1 MSLQKEPYLTF
12 RVGGRMCAVP
22 VKNVIEVAESQA
34 INPLPGAPAYVVG
47 IKKFR
52 QEIVPIMDTVQR
64 LSIPKVPSKDVPNKY
79 AVMFEINT
87 LNGAKKFGALVDK
100 VLNVV
105 DLNDTDIKSP
115 DAADYSLA
123 GAAFVK
129 GVLAT
134 DDGQFIY
141 VLSPE
146 NFFSNQD
153 LQRIERAMP
162 ANSSDETWII

>member
-1 MSLQKEPYLTF
+1 MIF

-22 VKNVIEVAESQA
+22 VTNVIEVAESDL
-34 INPLPGAPAYVVG
+34 INPLPGAPVYVVG

-52 QEIVPIMDTVQR
+52 QEIVPIIDTVQR
-64 LSIPKVPSKDVPNKY
+64 LSIPKMPSKDVPNKY

-87 LNGAKKFGALVDK
+87 TNGAKKFGALVDK
-100 VLNVV
+100 VVNVV
-105 DLNDTDIKSP
+105 DINATDIKTLES
-115 DAADYSLA
+115 ADDTLS

-129 GVLAT
+129 GVLT
-134 DDGQFIY
+134 SDEGHFIY

-153 LQRIERAMP
+153 LQRIEQVMP
-162 ANSSDETWII
+162 DDSL

>member
-1 MSLQKEPYLTF
+1 MNLPKDPYLTF

-22 VKNVIEVAESQA
+22 VKNVIEVAESNS
-34 INPLPGAPAYVVG
+34 INPLPGAPTFVVG

-52 QEIVPIMDTVQR
+52 QEIVPIIDSMLR
-64 LSIPKVPSKDVPNKY
+64 LSISKVPSNDVPNKY
-79 AVMFEINT
+79 AIMFEINT

-105 DLNDTDIKSP
+105 DLNDNDIKTLDS
-115 DAADYSLA
+115 ADSSLA

-129 GVLAT
+129 GVLPSEE
-134 DDGQFIY
+134 GHFIY
-141 VLSPE
+141 VLTPE

-153 LQRIERAMP
+153 LQRIEQVMP
-162 ANSSDETWII
+162 DDSL

>member
-1 MSLQKEPYLTF
+1 MNLPKDPYLTF

-22 VKNVIEVAESQA
+22 VKNVIEVAESNS
-34 INPLPGAPAYVVG
+34 INPLPGAPTFVVG

-52 QEIVPIMDTVQR
+52 QEIVPIIDSMLR
-64 LSIPKVPSKDVPNKY
+64 LSISKVPSNDVPNKY
-79 AVMFEINT
+79 AIMFEINT

-105 DLNDTDIKSP
+105 DLNDNDIKTLDS
-115 DAADYSLA
+115 ADSSLA

-129 GVLAT
+129 GVLT
-134 DDGQFIY
+134 SEEGHFIY

-153 LQRIERAMP
+153 LQRIEQVMP
-162 ANSSDETWII
+162 DDSL

>member
-1 MSLQKEPYLTF
+1 MNLPKDPYLTF

-22 VKNVIEVAESQA
+22 VKNVIEVAESNS
-34 INPLPGAPAYVVG
+34 INPLPGAPTFVVG

-52 QEIVPIMDTVQR
+52 QEIVPIIDSMLR
-64 LSIPKVPSKDVPNKY
+64 LSISKVPSNDVPNKY
-79 AVMFEINT
+79 AIMFEINT

-105 DLNDTDIKSP
+105 DLNDNDIKTLDS
-115 DAADYSLA
+115 ADSSLA

-129 GVLAT
+129 GVLT
-134 DDGQFIY
+134 SEEGHFIY
-141 VLSPE
+141 VLTPE

-153 LQRIERAMP
+153 LQRIEQVMP
-162 ANSSDETWII
+162 DDSL

>member
-1 MSLQKEPYLTF
+1 MSQKKEPYLTF

-22 VKNVIEVAESQA
+22 VKNVIEVAESND
-34 INPLPGAPAYVVG
+34 INPLPGAPAFVVG

-52 QEIVPIMDTVQR
+52 QEIVPIIDSMLR

-87 LNGAKKFGALVDK
+87 NSSSKKFGALVDK

-105 DLNDTDIKSP
+105 DLNDNDIKTLDS
-115 DAADYSLA
+115 ADSSLA

-129 GVLAT
+129 GVLT
-134 DDGQFIY
+134 SEEGHFIY

-153 LQRIERAMP
+153 LQRIEQVMP
-162 ANSSDETWII
+162 DDSL

>member
-22 VKNVIEVAESQA
+22 VKNVIEVAESNS
-34 INPLPGAPAYVVG
+34 ISPLPGAPAFVVG

-52 QEIVPIMDTVQR
+52 QEIVPIIDTVQR
-64 LSIPKVPSKDVPNKY
+64 LSIPKVPSNDVPNKY
-79 AVMFEINT
+79 AVMFEIPA
-87 LNGAKKFGALVDK
+87 LNGVKKFGALVDK

-105 DLNDTDIKSP
+105 DLNDTDFNTS
-115 DAADYSLA
+115 DATDSSLA

-129 GVLAT
+129 GVLT
-134 DDGQFIY
+134 SEDGHFIY
-141 VLSPE
+141 ILSPE
-146 NFFSNQD
+146 NFFDNQD

-162 ANSSDETWII
+162 ANSSDDTWMI

>member
-1 MSLQKEPYLTF
+1 MSLQKEPYMTF

-22 VKNVIEVAESQA
+22 VTNVVEVAESDL
-34 INPLPGAPAYVVG
+34 INPLPGAPGYVVG

-52 QEIVPIMDTVQR
+52 QEILPIIDTVQR

-87 LNGAKKFGALVDK
+87 KNGVKKFGALVDK

-105 DLNDTDIKSP
+105 EINASDIKML
-115 DAADYSLA
+115 DDDDNSLA
-123 GAAFVK
+123 GALFVK
-129 GVLAT
+129 GVLT
-134 DDGQFIY
+134 SEDGHFIY
-141 VLSPE
+141 ILAPE

-153 LQRIERAMP
+153 LQRIEKAMP
-162 ANSSDETWII
+162 SDSQETPNGF